1 MPGAIMKVRVE
12 PTRADIGPVGP
23 AVFSV
28 EIYNPDPVIRSYDL
42 VVLGVDPAW
51 CRITADE
58 GTGLALF
65 PDSTGYATVV
75 VDLPP
80 DLPAGPQHL
89 ALQVTETTG
98 VDRAELVDLVVER
111 APQRRV
117 TLEIHPPLVTG
128 GRRAAFSLVTENTG
142 NAPVNLTPAAA
153 DLQDAVRAT
162 FDPPSL
168 ALAPRERRIT
178 AMTVTGR
185 RPLVGSPEPRTVTV
199 ALAGPD
205 TPAETTVTF
214 VQKPWVGRGLVAL
227 SGLLAAATVF
237 TLVLGNNLDN
247 VVDKTKVDD
256 ALLVE
261 AIENE
266 EQVAAISAIPA
277 ALSGTVTE
285 TASGAGVAG
294 VTVELYD
301 KGDRLVALRTA
312 ATDDSGAF
320 ELTGVAG
327 GSYKI
332 RFVGAGFTE
341 SWYERAATFE
351 GATEVK
357 VDPGIDVAG
366 LDVSIGGEPGTAKGT
381 VIVDDPVGAVATLF
395 LPGAAIGSD
404 TDAVVATVNVASDGT
419 FVFEQVPAPATYR
432 LAVTKPGYAQ
442 ESRTVTLGAA
452 ETIDDIQVT
461 LRNGD
466 GGIAGSVV
474 GPEGPVGG
482 ITVTGSDG
490 AASVV
495 TSTLT
500 TGEVGSF
507 TLRDLVTPAS
517 YTITASGPGFRDE
530 VVTVVLDQGQQL
542 DGVAISLARN
552 TGSVAGRASLLGAG
566 PTGGVKVTVSD
577 GTVTL
582 VTTTLSSGDVGAWSI
597 QGLPSPGTY
606 TVTFSRPHLVS
617 QTRSVD
623 LDPLGTNDVT
633 SVDASLTP
641 AGAIIKGT
649 VTDENGPVGG
659 VAVAVSDGQV
669 SLTSRSAD
677 RPLGAYEIR
686 DVPPGTYTVTFSRPG
701 STAQTILATVTA
713 GEVKTLNIAV
723 ATRASISG
731 TIHTGTIT
739 GAPRVGAEVSLYRF
753 EDFPLTPLRTVI
765 TGPDG
770 TYAFPDLV
778 APANYV
784 VEVAPTAGAPG
795 VDSRVLQV
803 SASQQIVGIDLAV
816 P

>member
-1 MPGAIMKVRVE
+1 MKVRVE

-28 EIYNPDPVIRSYDL
+28 EIYNPDTVIRSYEL
-42 VVLGVDPAW
+42 AVLGVDPSW
-51 CRITADE
+51 CRIAAEE
-58 GTGLALF
+58 GSGLALF
-65 PDSTGYATVV
+65 PDSTGYATIV

-98 VDRAELVDLVVER
+98 TDRPELIDLVVER
-111 APQRRV
+111 APERRAL
-117 TLEIHPPLVTG
+117 LEIHPPLVTG
-128 GRRAAFSLVTENTG
+128 GRRAAFSLVVENTG
-142 NAPVNLTPAAA
+142 NAPAELVPAAT
-153 DLQDAVRAT
+153 DLQDAVHAA
-162 FDPPSL
+162 FDPPTL
-168 ALAPRERRIT
+168 TLAPRERRIA

-185 RPLVGSPEPRTVTV
+185 RPLIGSPEARTVTV
-199 ALAGPD
+199 ALGGTD
-205 TPAETTVTF
+205 MPAESTATF
-214 VQKPWVGRGLVAL
+214 VQKPWIGRGLVAL
-227 SGLLAAATVF
+227 TGLLAAATVF
-237 TLVLGNNLDN
+237 TAVLANNLDQ

-256 ALLVE
+256 ALLVQ
-261 AIENE
+261 AIEND
-266 EQVAAISAIPA
+266 EQVAAIAAVPA
-277 ALSGTVTE
+277 TLSGAVTE
-285 TASGAGVAG
+285 AASGAGVAG

-301 KGDRLVALRTA
+301 AGDPLVALRTA
-312 ATDDSGAF
+312 ATDDAGAF
-320 ELTGVAG
+320 QLTGVAG

-341 SWYERAATFE
+341 SWYEGAATFE

-357 VDPGIDVAG
+357 VEPGTDVEG
-366 LDVSIGGEPGTAKGT
+366 LDVAIGGEPGIAKGT
-381 VIVDDPVGAVATLF
+381 VIVDDPVGAVATLY

-419 FVFEQVPAPATYR
+419 FVFEEVPAPATYR
-432 LAVTKPGYAQ
+432 LEVTKPGYAK
-442 ESRTVTLGAA
+442 ETRTVTLGAA
-452 ETIDDIQVT
+452 EVVDDIQVT

-466 GGIAGSVV
+466 GEIKGTVV
-474 GPEGPVGG
+474 GPDGPAGG
-482 ITVTGSDG
+482 ITVTASDG
-490 AASVV
+490 ASSVV
-495 TSTLT
+495 TSTLS

-517 YTITASGPGFRDE
+517 YSITASGPGFRDE

-542 DGVAISLARN
+542 DGVAVVLSRD
-552 TGSVAGRASLLGAG
+552 TGSVSGRASLLGGG
-566 PTGGVKVTVSD
+566 PTGGVKVTVTD

-582 VTTTLSSGDVGAWSI
+582 FTTTLSTGDVGAWSI

-606 TVTFSRPHLVS
+606 TVTFSRADLVS

-623 LDPLGTNDVT
+623 LDPLATNEVT
-633 SVDASLTP
+633 GVDASLTP
-641 AGAIIKGT
+641 VGAVIKGT

-659 VAVAVSDGQV
+659 VAVTVSDGQV

-686 DVPPGTYTVTFSRPG
+686 NVPAGTYTVTFSRPG
-701 STAQTILATVTA
+701 STAQTILATVTS
-713 GEVKTLNIAV
+713 GEVKTLNIEV

-731 TIHTGTIT
+731 TVHSGGTLT
-739 GAPRVGAEVSLYRF
+739 PKVGAEVKLYEF
-753 EDFPLTPLRTVI
+753 ESYPLTPLRTVI
-765 TGPDG
+765 TGAGG

-784 VEVAPTAGAPG
+784 VEVAPTAGGTP

-803 SASQQIVGIDLAV
+803 SASQQVTAIDFSV